1 MRSDEQYRGM
11 TVADAARSAASGEHR
26 ALARIISALENGLEW
41 GIEAANSMSRL
52 RLESEDEAAA
62 RSRVIGITGPP
73 GSGKSTLI
81 DRLVSIV
88 RSRSQRV
95 AVIAIDPSSP
105 VTGGALLGD
114 RIRMISAQDDPGV
127 FIRSM
132 ASRGEAGG
140 LAPAACAVVR
150 VLEAAGFEEILV
162 ETSGTGQSD
171 VGIVGVADIVV
182 LVYPPGLGDDIQA
195 MKAGIIELADVIA
208 VNKADRATAESTVL
222 DFSRACDR
230 ELSNAPEVIPT
241 VALTGAQVDRLMEAI
256 DKRFDLLERQG
267 VIAKRR
273 ARMKELEKKG
283 KSLEACCD
291 ASGQK
296 E

>member
-1 MRSDEQYRGM
+1 M
-11 TVADAARSAASGEHR
+11 TLADAVRSAVSGENR
-26 ALARIISALENGLEW
+26 AIARILSALENGLEW
-41 GIEAANSMSRL
+41 GIEAAKSMSRL
-52 RLESEDEAAA
+52 RFEAGDEAAA

-73 GSGKSTLI
+73 GSGKSSLI
-81 DRLVSIV
+81 DRLIGLL
-88 RSRSQRV
+88 RSRSRRV

-105 VTGGALLGD
+105 RTGGALLGD
-114 RIRMISAQDDPGV
+114 RIRMNSAQDDPGV

-140 LAPAACAVVR
+140 LAPAACAAVR

-195 MKAGIIELADVIA
+195 MKAGIVELADVIA
-208 VNKADRATAESTVL
+208 VNKADHVAAESTVHDL
-222 DFSRACDR
+222 RRACDMG
-230 ELSNAPEVIPT
+230 LSNGPEVVPT

-273 ARMKELEKKG
+273 ARMKELEKKS
-283 KSLEACCD
+283 KFLEACCD
-291 ASGQK
+291 VSGRK
-296 E
+296 G